1 MPQRAGHLH
10 VRPIQLSYAQKVII
24 HSKSGANKALEA
36 LVEQFISDGVRF
48 VAVAGKDCELI
59 EDIIDEIVV
68 GDGSDNM
75 RFILTS
81 SHPGESLEE
90 VMQFARIVTQGTGE
104 PQLVEL

>member
-1 MPQRAGHLH
+1 M
-10 VRPIQLSYAQKVII
+10 SYAQKIVI
-24 HSKSGANKALEA
+24 HSKSGATNALEA

-48 VAVAGKDCELI
+48 VAVAGKDCALM

-68 GDGSDNM
+68 GDGSDNT

-90 VMQFARIVTQGTGE
+90 VMQFARIITEGTGE
-104 PQLVEL
+104 PQLIEL

>member
-1 MPQRAGHLH
+1 MPVAST
-10 VRPIQLSYAQKVII
+10 VRPMQMSYAQKVII
-24 HSKSGANKALEA
+24 HSKSGANNTLEA

-68 GDGSDNM
+68 GDGSDNT